1 MVMTTASTLVATTQS
16 ILVGVI
22 INIIY
27 LEAVFVICRPT
38 HKLEVFWY
46 V

>member
-1 MVMTTASTLVATTQS
+1 MTTASTLVVTAQT